1 MRKVRKVPKVGT
13 KALLSSLFIRL
24 IADSVK
30 DTPKHQIPLLKTA
43 EDYLWYHI
51 SAQKTG
57 GGMLHN
63 DWQFNN
69 DAGSTRLVRGVDG

>member
-1 MRKVRKVPKVGT
+1 MRKVRKVLKIGT
-13 KALLSSLFIRL
+13 KALLSFLFIRL
-24 IADSVK
+24 IGDSAK
-30 DTPKHQIPLLKTA
+30 DTPKHQIPPLKTA

-57 GGMLHN
+57 GGMLHK
-63 DWQFNN
+63 DWQFKD

>member
-13 KALLSSLFIRL
+13 KALLSFLFIRL

-51 SAQKTG
+51 SAQKIG